1 MDVKQFYQ
9 QVRELSAQLPA
20 DAIVIKSVSTPNGG
34 KAGVFTEVCRQTAA
48 MQIILGTAVLATAE
62 EAKVYY
68 RDMEAKRQLAE
79 KALELTRLQISLS
92 KATQLH
98 PIFASVEGDGGE

>member
-20 DAIVIKSVSTPNGG
+20 DTLVIKSLSTTNGG
-34 KAGVFTEVCRQTAA
+34 KAGVFTEVSRQTAA
-48 MQIILGTAVLATAE
+48 MQIILGTAVLATSE
-62 EAKVYY
+62 ESTTYY

-79 KALELTRLQISLS
+79 KAQALTRLQVSLS
-92 KATQLH
+92 TATQFH
-98 PIFASVEGDGGE
+98 PVAACIEEDRSE